1 MPTVQMVF
9 RRSLRSVTS
18 REAYLGGAAHPAA
31 FAGTEINAA
40 RMVSLANAD
49 RRRRHPAA
57 GAPRG
62 ARGGPR
68 AAGRRLLRRRPLRAA
83 LRHPGR
89 GRPGLALQGRPPL
102 DPGLGRRDPRPERPR
117 PRLRLAAPAGR
128 PGEGRDRAAR
138 RRRRPR
144 ASPSTGTTPSRSPT
158 TTRPSPRASTSGSS
172 PRTACTTAPRR
183 SSAGTARRT
192 RRGRYAAGPRRRRA
206 AARRDRPRRPGPH
219 RGLRRP
225 AAACRAPTGATTSPP
240 TPPARVTGWTR
251 HRAGRDPEAFTADG
265 ARILDRDAAGAPSR
279 VEAVA
284 YPLGRDA
291 AGRLVVEE
299 LSTGA
304 YLDYQ
309 AAPGP

>member
-40 RMVSLANAD
+40 RMVSLANAIAAD
-49 RRRRHPAA
+49 AIPPQVRLAVLEEDLGQPGVDFFGDGLSEQLFDTPAA
-57 GAPRG
+57 V
-62 ARGGPR
+62 ARVWR
-68 AAGRRLLRRRPLRAA
+68 VE
-83 LRHPGR
+83 
-89 GRPGLALQGRPPL
+89 GRPPL

-117 PRLRLAAPAGR
+117 PRLRLAAAAGR
-128 PGEGRDRAAR
+128 PGEGPDRAAR
-138 RRRRPR
+138 RRIDGAHHPRLARPLPGLRRRPDR
-144 ASPSTGTTPSRSPT
+144 R
-158 TTRPSPRASTSGSS
+158 PRASTSGSS

-183 SSAGTARRT
+183 SSAGTARRA
-192 RRGRYAAGPRRRRA
+192 RRGATPPTPP
-206 AARRDRPRRPGPH
+206 AARRGSSRSTTPTRAAPRPTPTRSS
-219 RGLRRP
+219 
-225 AAACRAPTGATTSPP
+225 CRAPTGATNSPP
-240 TPPARVTGWTR
+240 TPPGASPAGPATGRAATPRPSPPTAPASSTATPPAR
-251 HRAGRDPEAFTADG
+251 
-265 ARILDRDAAGAPSR
+265 PSR